1 MATRQDVLV
10 VGDLVMFPDGAVGAH
25 QLINQSTTVARV
37 CAYPD
42 SGKLSTLGGIFK
54 LTDTVDYWDGE
65 PGR

>member
-1 MATRQDVLV
+1 
-10 VGDLVMFPDGAVGAH
+10 MFPDGAVGAH

-42 SGKLSTLGGIFK
+42 TTLGGVFK
-54 LTDTVDYWDGE
+54 LTDTVDHWDGE